1 MAQSVK
7 IAGALFQN
15 VPSISVP
22 DENNVYHSFV
32 DSSDADATA
41 SDILSGK
48 TAYVNGVK
56 LTGTGSGGGGN
67 IQALSVTQ
75 NGTYTASGGVDGY
88 SPVTVN
94 VSGGTPLLTVIRPDA
109 ELVKSWS
116 YDKQLVRDENIT
128 IPSYSTATQTLKAS
142 SNIESYTIDPTAY
155 SYLATYRAMTN
166 PIYSTTAK
174 GQGRNEFCAQ
184 CGVFNLVF
192 TKVQEIRSLDGTGK
206 YIYSAM
212 NTVQANSTNRIGYW
226 SNASTFS
233 STTGSYGVYQTI
245 TMTGN
250 SSTITVSTPKIS
262 IRGQSNYLGST
273 YWGYMTD
280 IRVQYI
286 IELWRAPLTPFPEW
300 SLGSQYHHMLDC
312 INNNNGTLT

>member
-22 DENNVYHSFV
+22 DENDVYHSFV

-94 VSGGTPLLTVIRPDA
+94 VSGGSSRLVIG
-109 ELVKSWS
+109 EFNTGSKTGWINTL
-116 YDKQLVRDENIT
+116 T
-128 IPSYSTATQTLKAS
+128 IPYTGSGYPIAMEVFVKVGPYNSSDTNWYTKIQRYAVGFFSMVKCNMDTTPQYTSQDAQRDGATVTAIYKNSTTSATTYTRGSSMNATFYRPSSSQPSASATGCIIAHSATSMDYFVAS
-142 SNIESYTIDPTAY
+142 SSFGLLANTDYT
-155 SYLATYRAMTN
+155 
-166 PIYSTTAK
+166 
-174 GQGRNEFCAQ
+174 
-184 CGVFNLVF
+184 
-192 TKVQEIRSLDGTGK
+192 
-206 YIYSAM
+206 
-212 NTVQANSTNRIGYW
+212 
-226 SNASTFS
+226 
-233 STTGSYGVYQTI
+233 
-245 TMTGN
+245 
-250 SSTITVSTPKIS
+250 
-262 IRGQSNYLGST
+262 
-273 YWGYMTD
+273 
-280 IRVQYI
+280 YI
-286 IELWRAPLTPFPEW
+286 IVY
-300 SLGSQYHHMLDC
+300 SS
-312 INNNNGTLT
+312 